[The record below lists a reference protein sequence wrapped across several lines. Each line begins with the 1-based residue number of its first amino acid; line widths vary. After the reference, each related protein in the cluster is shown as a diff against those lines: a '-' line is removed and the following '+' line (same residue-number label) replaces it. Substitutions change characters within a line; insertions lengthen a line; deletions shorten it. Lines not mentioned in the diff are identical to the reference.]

1 MGKGRKTTKCC
12 ESTWIVPLSLLNN
25 LTWYLLSLSSSPL
38 RCSCG
43 EACGNLCGW
52 PEHAQTGPLWLSAPY
67 WAAPTVPGFWWLL
80 RPWKTFL
87 ETDQG
92 CHHLCGM
99 CSSWRREK
107 SSHSTVYTPLCHVL
121 SPLTLRSQPQGH
133 FQGQSVRLIGS
144 MLKPAPSYQAFH
156 FSAVCTRKVEISS
169 DIILEGEGRGWGWE
183 RGYVCVLIY
192 CNLLFY
198 YFSFKI
204 SNRELHV

>member
-1 MGKGRKTTKCC
+1 
-12 ESTWIVPLSLLNN
+12 
-25 LTWYLLSLSSSPL
+25 
-38 RCSCG
+38 
-43 EACGNLCGW
+43 
-52 PEHAQTGPLWLSAPY
+52 
-67 WAAPTVPGFWWLL
+67 
-80 RPWKTFL
+80 
-87 ETDQG
+87 
-92 CHHLCGM
+92 
-99 CSSWRREK
+99 
-107 SSHSTVYTPLCHVL
+107 
-121 SPLTLRSQPQGH
+121 
-133 FQGQSVRLIGS
+133 